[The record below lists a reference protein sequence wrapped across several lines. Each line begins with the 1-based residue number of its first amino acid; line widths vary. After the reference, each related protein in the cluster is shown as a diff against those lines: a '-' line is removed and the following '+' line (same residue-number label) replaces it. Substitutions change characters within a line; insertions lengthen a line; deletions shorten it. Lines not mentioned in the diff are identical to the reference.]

1 VAAPAAAA
9 HVNPLAVHV
18 PTPVDDAPRLSDV
31 LGINVCVKRDD
42 LTGLALGGN
51 KARKLTRLCAEA
63 VAQGCDVLVT
73 GGGVQSNHV
82 RQTAAAAARLGL
94 DAHVVL
100 GGATVADLDAPAG
113 NVLLDVLLGASIE
126 RVDADDYDGIEDAIT
141 DAAAKLEAG
150 GRKPYA
156 IPIGGAAPP
165 GVAAYA
171 DAARELRDQ
180 RPDVDVV
187 FVADGS
193 GGTHAG
199 LLAGGAPRVIGVDVG
214 TRPNLDAAVARMAN
228 TNVTP
233 EIDHDHAGAGY
244 GLADARTIEALR
256 LAARTE
262 GLVLDPVYTGKAM
275 AALATWAREGRLAA
289 AANVCFWHTGGQPAL
304 FASRYQSQLRDRH
317 L

>member
-1 VAAPAAAA
+1 
-9 HVNPLAVHV
+9 VNPLAVHV
-18 PTPVDDAPRLSDV
+18 PTPVDDAPRLSDA
-31 LGINVCVKRDD
+31 LGVHVCVKRDD

-51 KARKLTRLCAEA
+51 KARKLTRLCADA
-63 VAQGCDVLVT
+63 VGRGCDVLVT

-94 DAHVVL
+94 AAHVVL
-100 GGATVADLDAPAG
+100 GGATPADLDAPAG
-113 NVLLDVLLGASIE
+113 NVLLDVLLGATIE
-126 RVDADDYDGIEDAIT
+126 CVDVDDYDGIERAIT
-141 DAAAKLEAG
+141 DAAAKLEAAG
-150 GRKPYA
+150 HRPYA
-156 IPIGGAAPP
+156 IPIGGASPP

-171 DAARELRDQ
+171 DAARELHTQ

-199 LLAGGAPRVIGVDVG
+199 LLAGGAPRVVGVDVG
-214 TRPNLDAAVARMAN
+214 TRPQLDAAVARLSG

-233 EIDHDHAGAGY
+233 EIDHDHIGPGY
-244 GLADARTIEALR
+244 GLADAPTIAALQ

-275 AALATWAREGRLAA
+275 AALITWAREGRLAA
-289 AANVCFWHTGGQPAL
+289 AASICFWHTGGQPAL
-304 FASRYQSQLRDRH
+304 FASRYQSQLRD
-317 L
+317 